1 MVARV
6 LDEDGEEAAIFG
18 GMRSTSAACSAAKLL
33 RANHRSF
40 TSFNGGLPGSQWFI
54 DNSGATK
61 LSEGLAVNTVL
72 TALNLGWNTV
82 GDAGVTSLSEA
93 LAVNTV
99 LTELSL
105 GESRLGD
112 AGATSLSEALAV
124 NTVLKGLS
132 FGESRL
138 GDAGATSL
146 SEALAVNTAL
156 TELSFGESRLGDAG
170 ATYLSE
176 ALSVNTVLSELTLGA
191 NEIGHVGTLALGK
204 ALSARPLYTT
214 ARFKLGGSV
223 RLSECWEALEFP
235 MAGRSWSN
243 EEVLTFFV
251 ELQARL
257 AIALP

>member
-1 MVARV
+1 M
-6 LDEDGEEAAIFG
+6 
-18 GMRSTSAACSAAKLL
+18 
-33 RANHRSF
+33 
-40 TSFNGGLPGSQWFI
+40 
-54 DNSGATK
+54 
-61 LSEGLAVNTVL
+61 
-72 TALNLGWNTV
+72 
-82 GDAGVTSLSEA
+82 GDAGI
-93 LAVNTV
+93 
-99 LTELSL
+99 
-105 GESRLGD
+105 
-112 AGATSLSEALAV
+112 TSLSEALAV
-124 NTVLKGLS
+124 NTVLKG
-132 FGESRL
+132 
-138 GDAGATSL
+138 
-146 SEALAVNTAL
+146 
-156 TELSFGESRLGDAG
+156 LSFGESRLGDAG